1 MHTSR
6 PVIPDDAQ
14 LEWLIAGN
22 PKHIGS
28 RAWERFEKSFGALT
42 VAEYKARRQRRGL
55 ACRYRSRVRQSST
68 LHLPSCKVAAPFTS
82 IAL

>member
-22 PKHIGS
+22 PKPIGS
-28 RAWERFEKSFGALT
+28 PAWERFEKSFGALT
-42 VAEYKARRQRRGL
+42 VAEYKARGGRAGDLRADINRGFV
-55 ACRYRSRVRQSST
+55 RVRFYRRRRPND
-68 LHLPSCKVAAPFTS
+68 PS
-82 IAL
+82 

>member
-6 PVIPDDAQ
+6 PMNPEDVQ

-28 RAWERFEKSFGALT
+28 CAWERFEKSFGALT
-42 VAEYKARRQRRGL
+42 VAEYKTRGGRAGDLHADINRGFVRIRFYRRRPNDSG
-55 ACRYRSRVRQSST
+55 
-68 LHLPSCKVAAPFTS
+68 
-82 IAL
+82 